1 MYVNLCLQPVNHIDI
16 LTAYNKNI
24 FLCFLKAE
32 LNYFDIIAEELVNC
46 LKDMKAPDMAFR
58 RRIWQHRI

>member
-1 MYVNLCLQPVNHIDI
+1 MFI
-16 LTAYNKNI
+16 
-24 FLCFLKAE
+24 KAE
-32 LNYFDIIAEELVNC
+32 LTYFDIIVEKLVNC